1 MKKDNDLVNTP
12 VIETARMRLRVV
24 APKDLDPYVALW
36 QDESV
41 LRYTI
46 GTALT
51 RETAWSRI
59 LRTTGHWQVFGFGF
73 FVVEDRATGELI
85 GEAGFHDMKRAITPS
100 IEGTLEAG
108 WMLLPSYHG
117 KGIAQ
122 EIMTAA
128 IAWAEKTFPHM
139 NFTAIIDPENE
150 PSRRLAR
157 SLGFAEGLVTE
168 YSGHATIICRRP
180 GTRQALQ
187 RIAP

>member
-1 MKKDNDLVNTP
+1 MNTP

-24 APKDLDPYVALW
+24 KPKDLDAYVDLW
-36 QDESV
+36 QEESV
-41 LRYTI
+41 LRHTI

-73 FVVEDRATGELI
+73 FVVEDKATGKLI
-85 GEAGFHDMKRAITPS
+85 GEAGFHDMKRAIKPS

-108 WMLLPSYHG
+108 WMLLPPYHG
-117 KGIAQ
+117 KGIAR

-128 IAWAEKTFPHM
+128 IEWAEKTFPDMH
-139 NFTAIIDPENE
+139 FSAIIDPVNE
-150 PSRRLAR
+150 PSRKLAR

-168 YSGHATIICRRP
+168 YSGHPTIICRRP